1 MSDGKEPRGFA
12 GIALLASDLEEE
24 AARPQGEEI
33 EAEEGPPA
41 STTEIA
47 QAKAGDATASGGAN
61 DEDDSIGF
69 SALSAV
75 ASEGPAEERPTTQ
88 RGQAIE
94 RDDSPTDSPAGKSP
108 DRASP
113 KATAPPA
120 QRPREHAE
128 PTRSEPS
135 RPPQRPS
142 SSRKWIWIWLVL
154 IGAIAFYVF
163 DAAQKGRKPSGDVR
177 STPQIASK
185 PVPQAPTTRQE
196 GRFSDLTFSVPQAG
210 NENLL
215 NEAEL
220 RWCLR
225 AGIQIE
231 ALEAL
236 PETKVKSTEYY
247 DLLLDFLGLCGI
259 NRYDERMLQRVQ
271 SEVERHRN
279 EIVANVAATWK
290 QSTARTDD
298 VPASQGKE
306 LASKDP
312 NRDSVARSLVF
323 KAIREAEPKYKDY
336 SDDELGRW
344 LSQTYGPDWLKVP
357 ADQLVAVSRDR
368 IDDEQKSTVAK
379 APATASRRGTTEG
392 APAPAS
398 PRPTEPTP
406 DEVSQASPSLS
417 GDRESRQGAT
427 SPKSEPLTPA
437 SLDRDT
443 ARDRTVGTTAFARET
458 PSDRRTSEKPQRPQG
473 DGTVQT
479 KPSTTPLQTDAE
491 RSDRPR
497 EGGRS
502 ASDRASEEVEHTDPD
517 ETGRPVEIGDGAA
530 QPETP
535 TVGQASE
542 EARETESAHRGTG
555 PENMGGTEATKTQ
568 ESDEDPPSSR
578 RQLIH
583 EIQMYL
589 TALGYEPGPID
600 GLYGRRTQGAI
611 EAFERDMG
619 MTLTGEARI
628 GLWRKVRREAKTGTE
643 HEPREEVTEET
654 EKAGQTSPGG

>member
-12 GIALLASDLEEE
+12 GIASLASDLEEE

-41 STTEIA
+41 SATETA
-47 QAKAGDATASGGAN
+47 QARAGDATASGGAH

-69 SALSAV
+69 SALSAL

-108 DRASP
+108 DTASP

-142 SSRKWIWIWLVL
+142 SSRKWIWLVL

-163 DAAQKGRKPSGDVR
+163 DATQKGRKPSGDVR
-177 STPQIASK
+177 STPQIARK
-185 PVPQAPTTRQE
+185 PVAQAPTTRQE
-196 GRFSDLTFSVPQAG
+196 GRLSDLTFSVPQAG

-247 DLLLDFLGLCGI
+247 DLLLDFLALCGI

-279 EIVANVAATWK
+279 EIIANVAATWK
-290 QSTARTDD
+290 QSTARTDG
-298 VPASQGKE
+298 VGAFQGKE

-312 NRDSVARSLVF
+312 NRHSVTRSLVF
-323 KAIREAEPKYKDY
+323 EAEPVNDF
-336 SDDELGRW
+336 E
-344 LSQTYGPDWLKVP
+344 
-357 ADQLVAVSRDR
+357 
-368 IDDEQKSTVAK
+368 
-379 APATASRRGTTEG
+379 
-392 APAPAS
+392 
-398 PRPTEPTP
+398 
-406 DEVSQASPSLS
+406 
-417 GDRESRQGAT
+417 
-427 SPKSEPLTPA
+427 TPA
-437 SLDRDT
+437 
-443 ARDRTVGTTAFARET
+443 
-458 PSDRRTSEKPQRPQG
+458 
-473 DGTVQT
+473 
-479 KPSTTPLQTDAE
+479 
-491 RSDRPR
+491 
-497 EGGRS
+497 
-502 ASDRASEEVEHTDPD
+502 
-517 ETGRPVEIGDGAA
+517 I
-530 QPETP
+530 
-535 TVGQASE
+535 
-542 EARETESAHRGTG
+542 
-555 PENMGGTEATKTQ
+555 
-568 ESDEDPPSSR
+568 
-578 RQLIH
+578 
-583 EIQMYL
+583 
-589 TALGYEPGPID
+589 
-600 GLYGRRTQGAI
+600 AI
-611 EAFERDMG
+611 Y
-619 MTLTGEARI
+619 
-628 GLWRKVRREAKTGTE
+628 
-643 HEPREEVTEET
+643 
-654 EKAGQTSPGG
+654 